1 MGQRSSGEKQRSA
14 NPVSGKKAIL
24 FHEVSGQDVIECL
37 NANTG
42 ETIWTNRYTTSFVD
56 SFGSGGGPRAT
67 PAIVDGKVYTMGA
80 QGIVVCTDMANGK
93 TVWKV
98 DTQKTYRA
106 PDGFFG
112 MACSPLIEGNAV
124 LLNIGGTGG
133 AGIVA
138 LDKTNG
144 KLLWKSLDDEAS
156 YSSPVIS
163 TLQGK
168 RRAVFFTRTGLAVVN
183 PADGAVDYQH
193 RWRARIHASV
203 NAAAPLVVANQI
215 FLTSSYNTG
224 ALALD
229 RHAGR
234 LQGGVVQ
241 RHESLEPV
249 RERDAQGWFSL
260 RHTRAGGRPAGAGTA
275 LCRTG
280 HRQGALE

>member
-1 MGQRSSGEKQRSA
+1 MFEREYRRNDLDKPLPDELRRQLWLGR
-14 NPVSGKKAIL
+14 
-24 FHEVSGQDVIECL
+24 
-37 NANTG
+37 
-42 ETIWTNRYTTSFVD
+42 
-56 SFGSGGGPRAT
+56 GPQAT
-67 PAIVDGKVYTMGA
+67 PAIVDDRVYTMSA

-168 RRAVFFTRTGLAVVN
+168 RRAVFFTHRIGRVEPGRWGRRLSTPLACTDSCLGECRRPIGRGEPGLSHIQL
-183 PADGAVDYQH
+183 QH
-193 RWRARIHASV
+193 R
-203 NAAAPLVVANQI
+203 
-215 FLTSSYNTG
+215 G
-224 ALALD
+224 AGTD
-229 RHAGR
+229 GRHAKR
-234 LQGGVVQ
+234 LQEGVVQ
-241 RHESLEPV
+241 RHESLEP
-249 RERDAQGWFSL
+249 
-260 RHTRAGGRPAGAGTA
+260 TRA
-275 LCRTG
+275 
-280 HRQGALE
+280 